1 MNIELESFLKG
12 KVFRMRENIKKIK
25 FIIENSDITLPFIV
39 RAASISRGNPYHNF
53 GHQIGVAEYAIRL
66 AIAENRSRNE
76 INTVGTGSLV
86 HDAKHNGVLDSFD
99 EINALEAAVQFMDDD
114 DFKIIHLDIE
124 KSIAILRDLIMS
136 TIFGNRAKIEDP
148 LAKIIQ
154 DADLAH
160 LGQVVIY
167 WLWAS
172 MGLIE
177 EFSKQRKVP
186 LTPTDFIKIEQEN
199 FVEFLSKLSPS
210 GTVYL
215 SRGANKIF
223 RNPLQDVQVIKNL
236 PDAAIMF
243 AYNVR
248 HDDITLEEFEAQIT
262 PLMSA

>member
-1 MNIELESFLKG
+1 MESFLQG
-12 KVFRMRENIKKIK
+12 KVFRMRENIKKIE
-25 FIIENSDITLPFIV
+25 FIVENSDITLQFIAK
-39 RAASISRGNPYHNF
+39 AASISRGNSFHNF
-53 GHQIGVAEYAIRL
+53 GHQIGVAEYAIRI
-66 AIAENRSRNE
+66 AIAENRNRNE
-76 INTVGTGSLV
+76 INTVGWSSLV
-86 HDAKHNGVLDSFD
+86 HDAKHNGILDSFD
-99 EINALEAAVQFMDDD
+99 EINALEAAVQFMDKE
-114 DFKIIHLDIE
+114 DFKIIHEDTE

-136 TIFGNRAKIEDP
+136 TVFVNRGKFEDG

-160 LGQVVIY
+160 LGQGVIY

-177 EFSKQRKVP
+177 EFSKQRKATLSP
-186 LTPTDFIKIEQEN
+186 IDFIKIEQEK
-199 FVEFLSKLSPS
+199 FVEFLSRLTPS

-215 SRGANKIF
+215 SRGANKVF

-236 PDAAIMF
+236 SDEAIMF

-248 HDDITLEEFEAQIT
+248 HEDITLEEFNRQIT